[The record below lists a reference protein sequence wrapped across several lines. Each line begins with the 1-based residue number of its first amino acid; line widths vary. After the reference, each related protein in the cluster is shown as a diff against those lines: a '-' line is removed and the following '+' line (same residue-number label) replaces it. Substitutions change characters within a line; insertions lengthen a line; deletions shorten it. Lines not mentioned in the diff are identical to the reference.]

1 MKIKITPTI
10 SIDNNEFE
18 FDFVRSSGPGGQN
31 VNKVATAVQLRF
43 HITKSKSFDEKI
55 KERLIQLA
63 GKKVT
68 SDGILRIDARRF
80 RSQERNRND
89 AIQRLISLIEK
100 AAKENKPRKIKKITR
115 AQKQRR
121 LDAKRKRSEIKEIRR
136 SVKIDL
142 N

>member
-100 AAKENKPRKIKKITR
+100 AAKEDKPRKIKKITR